1 MTKRF
6 LITIGIMG
14 ALSIILGIFGTQ
26 ILTDNIS
33 DKYMNIFT
41 RGTEYLMFHALAL
54 LGLAF
59 VNRYVSRSYMNAI
72 YYFFVIGIALFSGSC
87 FLISIKEL
95 AEYNIETLQVLSTI
109 GGIFLIAGWIIL
121 IFAGSSYTHNKG
133 KK

>member
-1 MTKRF
+1 
-6 LITIGIMG
+6 MG

-26 ILTDNIS
+26 ILIDNIS
-33 DKYMNIFT
+33 DKYMNIFNK
-41 RGTEYLMFHALAL
+41 GTEYLMFHALAL

-72 YYFFVIGIALFSGSC
+72 YYFFVIGIVLFSGSY

-95 AEYNIETLQVLSTI
+95 AEYNTETLHVLSII
-109 GGIFLIAGWIIL
+109 GGIFLIAGWITL